1 MIRKIIQISTSTNTA
16 SMQGTTQDYY
26 HYVTALCDD
35 GTVWRSVNNKDWHR
49 LKPIPQ
55 DETPQATNE

>member
-1 MIRKIIQISTSTNTA
+1 
-16 SMQGTTQDYY
+16 MQGTTQDYY

-35 GTVWRSVNNKDWHR
+35 GTVWRSINNKDWHK

-55 DETPQATNE
+55 DKTPEATNK

>member
-1 MIRKIIQISTSTNTA
+1 MVRKIIQISTSTSTA
-16 SMQGTTQDYY
+16 SKQGTTQDYY

-35 GTVWRSVNNKDWHR
+35 GTVWRSINNKDWLK

-55 DETPQATNE
+55 DEIPQATNK